1 MLPAVP
7 DGGWLLGWDRAAA
20 TPTHQRNACGPETTR
35 SHERKEQYDGIFKGT
50 QNKQSHLFFLEQVV
64 DLGHWVEERG
74 AVGLWGCGAVG
85 LWSCVSWSSVASVR
99 CLMLWFGREFWLPCF
114 GAVQLETCQPCFLP
128 VGLSVSVRL
137 ISAVGIIII

>member
-85 LWSCVSWSSVASVR
+85 LWSC
-99 CLMLWFGREFWLPCF
+99 
-114 GAVQLETCQPCFLP
+114 GAVSPGPRLL
-128 VGLSVSVRL
+128 LSVV
-137 ISAVGIIII
+137 

>member
-1 MLPAVP
+1 MGL
-7 DGGWLLGWDRAAA
+7 W
-20 TPTHQRNACGPETTR
+20 
-35 SHERKEQYDGIFKGT
+35 S
-50 QNKQSHLFFLEQVV
+50 
-64 DLGHWVEERG
+64 RG
-74 AVGLWGCGAVG
+74 AVE

-137 ISAVGIIII
+137 TSAVGIIII